1 MSELSALILAG
12 GLSSRMGKDK
22 ALSLWQG
29 IPLLQQVCTVAANC
43 CPTIY
48 VITPWPDR
56 YKTLVSNVCWIHE
69 DQPGQGPLVALT
81 QGLMHIPTDW
91 VLLLACDLPCLQATV
106 LQQWAM
112 QLATLP
118 AETLAFAPYHHDRW
132 EPLCAFYRRRAQLSL
147 QAFVQQGGRSF
158 QRWLA
163 QNPVQSIP
171 VEAEMAAMLRNC
183 NTPADLAE

>member
-12 GLSSRMGKDK
+12 GLSSRMGEDK
-22 ALSLWQG
+22 ALSLWKG
-29 IPLLQQVCTVAANC
+29 IPLLQHVCTIAANC
-43 CPTIY
+43 CPAVY

-56 YKTLVSNVCWIHE
+56 YKTLVANVYWIHE
-69 DQPGQGPLVALT
+69 NQSGQGPLVALT

-91 VLLLACDLPCLQATV
+91 VLLLACDLPCLQVTV

-118 AETLAFAPYHHDRW
+118 DEILALVPYHTDRW
-132 EPLCAFYRRRAQLSL
+132 EPLCAFYHRQAQPSL

-158 QRWLA
+158 QQWLA

-171 VEAEMAAMLRNC
+171 VETEMVAMLRNC
-183 NTPADLAE
+183 NTPEELTE